1 MAARKKGLGKGLEA
15 LLGPV
20 SAAQV
25 MRGAG
30 ANSLRVL
37 PVDLLQRGPW
47 QPRTDFDQA
56 ALRELADSIKAQGVL
71 QPIMARPLGA
81 GDKFEIIAG
90 ERRWRAAQLAGL
102 HEIPVVVRELDDQAA
117 MCVALIENMQRE
129 DLNPLEQA
137 RGLARLL
144 DEFGMTHEAIAEA
157 VGCSR
162 PAVTN
167 LLRLLQLDEETQGL
181 LAAGKLE
188 MGHARPL
195 LTLPADQQ
203 REAAR
208 LIVKSGLSARAAEAL
223 AKRMAKTG
231 AKGKSGGGA
240 VDPNIQSLATELS
253 ERLGAAVSIRHQK
266 SGKGALRI
274 AYSSLAQLDGILA
287 RLRKK

>member
-1 MAARKKGLGKGLEA
+1 MAARKKGLGKGLDA

-25 MRGAG
+25 MQGAG
-30 ANSLRVL
+30 VNALRVL

-47 QPRTDFDQA
+47 QPRADFDQA
-56 ALRELADSIKAQGVL
+56 ALQELADSIKAQGVL

-102 HEIPVVVRELDDQAA
+102 HEIPAVVRELDDQAA

-137 RGLARLL
+137 RGLARLS
-144 DEFGMTHEAIAEA
+144 DEFGMTHEAVAEA
-157 VGCSR
+157 MGRSR

-167 LLRLLQLDEETQGL
+167 LLRLLQLGEETQRL
-181 LAAGKLE
+181 LAEGKLE

-195 LTLPADQQ
+195 LTLAADKQ

-231 AKGKSGGGA
+231 EKGKPGGA
-240 VDPNIQSLATELS
+240 PLTPT
-253 ERLGAAVSIRHQK
+253 
-266 SGKGALRI
+266 
-274 AYSSLAQLDGILA
+274 SSHWPRSCRSA
-287 RLRKK
+287 

>member
-102 HEIPVVVRELDDQAA
+102 HEIPAVVRELDDQAA

-157 VGCSR
+157 VGRSR

-195 LTLPADQQ
+195 LTLSADQQ

-231 AKGKSGGGA
+231 AKGKSGEGA